1 MASWSFLTNHGLV
14 LTYVGRYP
22 DSTGL
27 AIAQAVGITERAA
40 RKIVADLQAEAY
52 VEREK
57 VGRRNRYRLNTA
69 LPLRH
74 AGERT
79 VTVGELLGL
88 LWRDQYPA
96 GVSAAETNAPPRL
109 NQDRTGEQAASPVPR
124 RQAQGA
130 RLDLSVPRSRSGRDR
145 AVGGKV

>member
-14 LTYVGRYP
+14 LTYLGRYP

-40 RKIVADLQAEAY
+40 RRIVADLLAEAY
-52 VEREK
+52 IEREK

-69 LPLRH
+69 LPLPYP
-74 AGERT
+74 GERT
-79 VTVGELLGL
+79 ITVGELLGL
-88 LWRDQYPA
+88 LWRDRNTPSIA
-96 GVSAAETNAPPRL
+96 GAETTSPR
-109 NQDRTGEQAASPVPR
+109 QMDEDGSQEEAVSPMPS

-130 RLDLSVPRSRSGRDR
+130 R
-145 AVGGKV
+145 